1 MNGNQSAGARLYAE
15 DLTDIIGVAQE
26 LGRYHL
32 TEEAI
37 RVFARQWDPL
47 EIHVGDGG
55 HFGGVIASGL
65 HTLCVF
71 QRLAVAG
78 VYSRWAVVAGRD
90 IRGMTLP
97 KPVRPGDTLTGWVT
111 IAEVAPARGGQAKV
125 RVQGELANQHDE
137 RVMIIELDG
146 YVHSRGNVAAPAAP

>member
-1 MNGNQSAGARLYAE
+1 M
-15 DLTDIIGVAQE
+15 
-26 LGRYHL
+26 
-32 TEEAI
+32 
-37 RVFARQWDPL
+37 
-47 EIHVGDGG
+47 
-55 HFGGVIASGL
+55 IASGL

-97 KPVRPGDTLTGWVT
+97 KPVHPGDTLSGRVT
-111 IAEVAPARGGQAKV
+111 IVEVAPTWRGRARV
-125 RVQGELANQHDE
+125 RVQGDLANQHDE

-146 YVHSRGNVAAPAAP
+146 YVHSRGNAAVVDCVKK

>member
-1 MNGNQSAGARLYAE
+1 MGERLYAE
-15 DLTDIIGVAQE
+15 DLIEIIGVAQE
-26 LGRYHL
+26 LGRHSL

-37 RVFARQWDPL
+37 RAFARQWDPL
-47 EIHVGDGG
+47 AIHVGDGE

-78 VYSRWAVVAGRD
+78 AYSRWAVVAGRD

-97 KPVRPGDTLTGWVT
+97 TPVRPGDTLTGRVT
-111 IAEVAPARGGQAKV
+111 ITDVVPAREGRAKV
-125 RVQGELANQHDE
+125 RVQGELTNQYDE
-137 RVMIIELDG
+137 RVMIIDLDG
-146 YVHSRGNVAAPAAP
+146 YVHSRVDAG